1 MKTQTPRETQRW
13 EPGAR
18 EPRSASPARAQTRP
32 QGTSPATTLTL
43 DLCPPEPGE
52 IDPCRAKLP
61 GVGYLDSA
69 TPPMGVSPTLPRVPW
84 LWAPGPLP
92 GSGVRVVCGLP
103 GTISSSQRLAQPPRG
118 RNSPANDEA

>member
-18 EPRSASPARAQTRP
+18 EPRSASPARARTRP

-61 GVGYLDSA
+61 GVRYLDSA
-69 TPPMGVSPTLPRVPW
+69 TPPTVVSPTLPRVPW
-84 LWAPGPLP
+84 LWAPACP
-92 GSGVRVVCGLP
+92 GVWGEGGLRSP
-103 GTISSSQRLAQPPRG
+103 RNCILQPAVGSAPEG
-118 RNSPANDEA
+118 